1 MMLLTLPFFMPLVIA
16 AGIDPIWFGVLFL
29 IAMQLGLMT
38 PPFGLLLFTMKS
50 VIPSHIPM
58 IEVFRSAYPFVIISL
73 LMLVLVFFVRPIAT
87 WLPGLLG

>member
-1 MMLLTLPFFMPLVIA
+1 
-16 AGIDPIWFGVLFL
+16 
-29 IAMQLGLMT
+29 
-38 PPFGLLLFTMKS
+38 
-50 VIPSHIPM
+50 M

>member
-1 MMLLTLPFFMPLVIA
+1 
-16 AGIDPIWFGVLFL
+16 
-29 IAMQLGLMT
+29 MT